1 MAVMLRD
8 LTLFQHAG
16 ASLIPVLRTR
26 FETPTVSSLSLTA
39 LLARHFGAILSHEDL
54 EDVLGISLYKL
65 WEARAR
71 YDPSRPL
78 FPWFYLIARNVA
90 IDSLREKKWR
100 QPEEIHLSHE
110 GEQRVKQSL
119 SRGVAGL

>member
-1 MAVMLRD
+1 MTANAPPGEVEIREKFALGD
-8 LTLFQHAG
+8 IDALGQVLELLG
-16 ASLIPVLRTR
+16 PVVART
-26 FETPTVSSLSLTA
+26 
-39 LLARHFGAILSHEDL
+39 LARHFGAILSHEDL